1 MKKSFPASLICFFL
15 FGLWGGWVSA
25 EEYKGPIM
33 QLEERVFDF
42 HEVIQGVV
50 SRHAFR
56 VSNQGD
62 QILKIKKVTSPG

>member
-1 MKKSFPASLICFFL
+1 MKKSCPASLIYFFL

-33 QLEERVFDF
+33 LLEERVFDF
-42 HEVIQGVV
+42 HEVTQGVV
-50 SRHAFR
+50 AKHAFR
-56 VSNQGD
+56 VSNRGN